1 MLCNCWKCQNT
12 VWEPKGGEGEEWRPG
27 GSDGCVTRYNGAT
40 RKRVRTRA
48 GARPARKR
56 QTLAE
61 SGQCTS
67 SIPHPLSRDAHLVPE
82 SAADGRHGGAR
93 ARASVKRVGQL
104 VQIDRRLTQHQ
115 GGENVIVVVAESLVA
130 THDADATVVRRAR
143 DATVR
148 VEAVDNAVHCASRQ
162 EQGRDDSVGA
172 VVVKVPQKHHAP
184 QQVRGE
190 HRATC
195 FARLRVAWT
204 PVRMTSTQQVTR
216 QGDILS

>member
-1 MLCNCWKCQNT
+1 M
-12 VWEPKGGEGEEWRPG
+12 
-27 GSDGCVTRYNGAT
+27 
-40 RKRVRTRA
+40 
-48 GARPARKR
+48 
-56 QTLAE
+56 
-61 SGQCTS
+61 
-67 SIPHPLSRDAHLVPE
+67 
-82 SAADGRHGGAR
+82 
-93 ARASVKRVGQL
+93 KRVGQL

-148 VEAVDNAVHCASRQ
+148 VEAVDNASHCASRQ
-162 EQGRDDSVGA
+162 EQGRGDSVGA

-195 FARLRVAWT
+195 FCAVARRVDTCANGVDAAGDKT
-204 PVRMTSTQQVTR
+204 GGYLERSPFSTVDGFER
-216 QGDILS
+216 SK